1 MPTWP
6 SRILPSTSSPSS
18 NSNPVHAPPPPS
30 STHRNPIDI
39 NRSAIIAI
47 DYNVPILLPTGA
59 PAATANTSTSA
70 SRNRRRTHARSISQP
85 FPSLMNP
92 NAPRKL
98 DKKPTKR
105 DFGLDLDFDFEDDG
119 AAAVGLDQTRN
130 ASDDMVTGKCIAC
143 NSTCRWPRNVQVF
156 RCTICLTVNDLE
168 PHPAANIRDRYD
180 DVKDDAQPPP
190 PPPPPPPK
198 DGAPEVPPAPI
209 SIEETRRITETCLLR
224 FLHSRL
230 PGNQDPK
237 SVQPEQRHR
246 EISNGRQEPKTD
258 ERQPVPSNAPSVI
271 ADTRFLSPPTRGSGD
286 MERNDGRTRVRSS
299 SDTPPISQRR
309 GHSAQGRERS
319 PLHVNTEPA
328 DYRSRSETRRSIFR
342 PLEEYIIKSFAGCD
356 CLNNSFMTA
365 SALRSM
371 SNAGLEPP
379 KQPIHHENVPAQQQ
393 ENVLSPK
400 SPTSET
406 VMFPEIDPKMLLLGD
421 LAENSSWWMGGRPR
435 RQDVKN
441 VCPEKREK
449 SPLRPK
455 SVVTTKSPRIDWEEV
470 AEWYQLIVHVGE
482 NWREVWNKIRLAEQK
497 PGLEGQTKLDAAID
511 LGLID
516 KEITEARVHAQKT
529 LLKATEN
536 LLKRPRRPLR
546 RPESVRFLLILLA
559 NPQLVYTSNIAPTVS
574 NLLSP
579 DAIAD
584 GQKSFPNFSRRYG
597 SGDRKTSTSSS
608 SRLQSGSLGHHSG
621 IIKRILGLLGNLPND
636 CHHYLVGWFSRFSK
650 GQFETLVDLVGRFVT
665 YRLSRQHGRH
675 RSDSGQ
681 AINGLVP
688 NIPGGIESSPAHLH
702 AVLHESRSS
711 NQPNE
716 DNNRRRVIYNTE
728 DWQIR
733 AAARVMALLF
743 AANNHVSS
751 SIHKRDVLL
760 PQDYNNS
767 TTPLISQNKR
777 SGSTLIPLNTFYN
790 TLLDFSDLV
799 SDFEAWES
807 RTARFSFCQYP
818 FFLSIAAKSRILE
831 HDARRQMNIKARQAF
846 LDSILNHKDVS
857 QYLNLRVRRD
867 CLVEDSLRG
876 VSEVVG
882 AGSEDI
888 KKSLRIEFIGEEG
901 VDAGGLRKE
910 WFLLLVREVFDP
922 NHGLF
927 TYDDDSQFCYFNP
940 YCFESSEQFFLV
952 GVLLGL
958 AIYNST
964 ILDIALP
971 PFAFK
976 KLLAAAPST
985 SIPAAAQ
992 RQPHTSSLDDL
1003 AEYRP
1008 ALAKGLRALL
1018 EFDGDV
1024 QETFCYDFV
1033 AQVDRYGQVV
1043 NVPLCPNGENK
1054 PVTNTNRHEFV
1065 SLYVQY
1071 ILDISVQRQFEPFKR
1086 GFYTVCGGNALALFR
1101 PEEIELMVRGSDEPL
1116 DVPTLRAVATYEN
1129 WPTSQPKPNDKNN
1142 KDANTE
1148 AEPTSEPTICWFW
1161 DFLARSTPTNQRKL
1175 LSFVTGSDRI
1185 PATGAASLSI
1195 RISCLGEDSSRYPI
1209 AHTCFN
1215 KLGLFR
1221 YASRQ
1226 KLERML
1232 WDAICNSEGFGLK

>member
-1 MPTWP
+1 
-6 SRILPSTSSPSS
+6 
-18 NSNPVHAPPPPS
+18 
-30 STHRNPIDI
+30 
-39 NRSAIIAI
+39 
-47 DYNVPILLPTGA
+47 
-59 PAATANTSTSA
+59 
-70 SRNRRRTHARSISQP
+70 
-85 FPSLMNP
+85 
-92 NAPRKL
+92 
-98 DKKPTKR
+98 
-105 DFGLDLDFDFEDDG
+105 
-119 AAAVGLDQTRN
+119 
-130 ASDDMVTGKCIAC
+130 
-143 NSTCRWPRNVQVF
+143 
-156 RCTICLTVNDLE
+156 
-168 PHPAANIRDRYD
+168 
-180 DVKDDAQPPP
+180 
-190 PPPPPPPK
+190 
-198 DGAPEVPPAPI
+198 
-209 SIEETRRITETCLLR
+209 
-224 FLHSRL
+224 
-230 PGNQDPK
+230 
-237 SVQPEQRHR
+237 
-246 EISNGRQEPKTD
+246 
-258 ERQPVPSNAPSVI
+258 
-271 ADTRFLSPPTRGSGD
+271 
-286 MERNDGRTRVRSS
+286 
-299 SDTPPISQRR
+299 
-309 GHSAQGRERS
+309 
-319 PLHVNTEPA
+319 
-328 DYRSRSETRRSIFR
+328 
-342 PLEEYIIKSFAGCD
+342 
-356 CLNNSFMTA
+356 
-365 SALRSM
+365 M
-371 SNAGLEPP
+371 SNAGVEPP
-379 KQPIHHENVPAQQQ
+379 KQPIQQRKNIPVQQQ
-393 ENVLSPK
+393 ESVLSPK
-400 SPTSET
+400 SPTAET

-441 VCPEKREK
+441 AGPEKREK
-449 SPLRPK
+449 SPLK
-455 SVVTTKSPRIDWEEV
+455 SKSIVTTKSPRINWEAV
-470 AEWYQLIVHVGE
+470 AEWYQLIVHIGE
-482 NWREVWNKIRLAEQK
+482 NWREVWNKLKSAEQK
-497 PGLEGQTKLDAAID
+497 PSLEGQTTSETTVD

-516 KEITEARVHAQKT
+516 REITEARVHAQKT

-546 RPESVRFLLILLA
+546 HPESVRFLLILLA
-559 NPQLVYTSNIAPTVS
+559 NPQLVYTSNSSNNAPAVTT
-574 NLLSP
+574 LLSP
-579 DAIAD
+579 DAVAD
-584 GQKSFPNFSRRYG
+584 GQKSIPNFSRRYG
-597 SGDRKTSTSSS
+597 SGERKTTTSSS
-608 SRLQSGSLGHHSG
+608 SRSQSGGLGHHSG

-636 CHHYLVGWFSRFSK
+636 CHHYLVGWFARFSK
-650 GQFETLVDLVGRFVT
+650 SQFEILVSLVGRFVT
-665 YRLSRQHGRH
+665 YRLSRQHSRH

-716 DNNRRRVIYNTE
+716 DNNRRRMIYNTE

-743 AANNHVSS
+743 AANNHTSS
-751 SIHKRDVLL
+751 SIHKRDALL

-767 TTPLISQNKR
+767 TAPLISQHKKSN
-777 SGSTLIPLNTFYN
+777 STMVPLNTFYN

-831 HDARRQMNIKARQAF
+831 HDARRQMNIKAREAF
-846 LDSILNHKDVS
+846 LDSILNRKDVS
-857 QYLNLRVRRD
+857 QYLNLKVRRD

-922 NHGLF
+922 NHGMYKTYKVLRTIRVANLRLGLF
-927 TYDDDSQFCYFNP
+927 VYDDDSQFCYFNP

-1018 EFDGDV
+1018 DFDGDV

-1033 AQVDRYGQVV
+1033 AQVDRYGQAVS
-1043 NVPLCPNGENK
+1043 VPLCPNGEKK

-1065 SLYVQY
+1065 SLYVTY
-1071 ILDISVQRQFEPFKR
+1071 LLDIAVQRQFEPFKR

-1129 WPTSQPKPNDKNN
+1129 WPTSQPKNNNKNR
-1142 KDANTE
+1142 KDANAETE
-1148 AEPTSEPTICWFW
+1148 PSSEPTITWLW
-1161 DFLARSTPTNQRKL
+1161 DFLARSTPTNQRKV

-1195 RISCLGEDSSRYPI
+1195 RIACLGEDSSRYPI

-1221 YASRQ
+1221 YGSRQ